1 MPSTRRAAAA
11 GPGLLLLATLLFAC
25 SFGSQPTADPAK
37 VLAQA
42 GPALGQVRTAA
53 VEMQF
58 GDGATFFGFTVVS
71 ASGKVKLPSDSQVT
85 IKAKQSSD
93 SLVEIGVTTVGSQ
106 TWVTVPF
113 LGVQEVTGQEAAAVP
128 SVGRIF
134 DPANGLPAVL
144 AQGRKPRFLGSETVD
159 GVDCWK
165 VEATYGADQVA
176 KAVQPLSP
184 SGDIDATMWV
194 GKSDHLLRK
203 VLLKGKLFTSAKT
216 TTLQVR
222 LHDFNSSVTIVKPSP
237 AA

>member
-1 MPSTRRAAAA
+1 MLSTRRSAAAA
-11 GPGLLLLATLLFAC
+11 GLLLLPALLLAC
-25 SFGSQPTADPAK
+25 SFGGGPTADPAK
-37 VLAQA
+37 VLSQA
-42 GPALGQVRTAA
+42 GPALGQVKTAS
-53 VEMQF
+53 VEMKF

-71 ASGKVKLPSDSQVT
+71 ASGKVKLPTDSQVT

-93 SLVEIGVTTVGSQ
+93 SLIEIAVTTLGSQ

-134 DPANGLPAVL
+134 DPTNGLPGVL
-144 AQGRKPRFLGSETVD
+144 AKGRNPRFLGSETVD

-165 VEATYGADQVA
+165 VEATYSADQVSQ
-176 KAVQPLSP
+176 AVQPLSP
-184 SGDIDATMWV
+184 TGDIDATLWV

-203 VLLKGKLFTSAKT
+203 TLLKGKLFTAAKT

-222 LHDFNSSVTIVKPSP
+222 LHDFNAAVTIATPSP
-237 AA
+237 APS